1 MVARKRW
8 PLPLIH
14 IIHELLP
21 TKTKLSDMRY
31 FLLLAFILYD
41 IVAQAA
47 SSYDYEE
54 LMEGKHALNEDR
66 RNWRKKALDPGS
78 DVENLIRGQRR
89 YDGAGGGKSAEI
101 YEEKEQKMPAAMNCD
116 RPRERYEPC
125 FSGCASVSC
134 DNPRDRLR
142 PCYPFCEPG
151 CVCVPPYVRDDRTHK
166 CVPPEECT
174 KGLKGVPDIG
184 EEV

>member
-1 MVARKRW
+1 MVLNKRW
-8 PLPLIH
+8 PLRH
-14 IIHELLP
+14 ILHELMP
-21 TKTKLSDMRY
+21 TKTKLSDMRC

-41 IVAQAA
+41 IVAQATN
-47 SSYDYEE
+47 SYDYEE
-54 LMEGKHALNEDR
+54 LEGKHAFTDDR
-66 RNWRKKALDPGS
+66 RNWRKKALDQGS
-78 DVENLIRGQRR
+78 DIDNVIRGQRR
-89 YDGAGGGKSAEI
+89 YDTGGKSVEI
-101 YEEKEQKMPAAMNCD
+101 YEEKEQKTPPTMNCD

-125 FSGCASVSC
+125 FSGCAAVSC

-166 CVPPEECT
+166 CVMPEECT

-184 EEV
+184 EEA

>member
-1 MVARKRW
+1 MVWSKRW
-8 PLPLIH
+8 PLLLRH
-14 IIHELLP
+14 ITHELLP
-21 TKTKLSDMRY
+21 TKTKLSDMRS

-47 SSYDYEE
+47 SNYDYED
-54 LMEGKHALNEDR
+54 LEGKHVLNDDR
-66 RNWRKKALDPGS
+66 RNWRKKALDQGS

-89 YDGAGGGKSAEI
+89 YDGGGKSAEQ
-101 YEEKEQKMPAAMNCD
+101 YEEKEQKTPAAMNCD

-166 CVPPEECT
+166 CVLQEECT

-184 EEV
+184 EES